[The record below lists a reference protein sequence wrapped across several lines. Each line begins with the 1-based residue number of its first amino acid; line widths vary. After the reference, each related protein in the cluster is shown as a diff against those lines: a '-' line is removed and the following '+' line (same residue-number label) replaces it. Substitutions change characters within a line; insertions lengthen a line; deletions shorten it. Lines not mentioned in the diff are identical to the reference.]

1 MRNAGR
7 RRPRSRSVSGPVRAT
22 AVTAASSLAA
32 LVALLGGNACV
43 DLSEPEVRV
52 PQQNTAPPTDGF
64 RCGAPPSADDD
75 ALVIHFIDVGQGDAI
90 WIETPD
96 DGENGNGTMEGLNIL
111 VDVGKPAFDREG
123 APSPVIEYLTAHGH
137 PPGARID
144 YLLVTHAHA
153 DHYGGATEVMD
164 AYDVVNVGDPGFD
177 NDENTT
183 WAQFVT
189 AAGAE
194 TAANGGRLL
203 RPFAETFVDAELAFS
218 DAWGSELELRV
229 LNAEPLLRQG
239 DTRSRQ
245 IDNTSIVLQLTYEGR
260 SVLLMGDAGVET
272 ESDILAAV
280 PDLTAEVLKVGHH
293 GSTSSTSPAF
303 IAQVFSGVPETR
315 RVAVISSGLTSFNG
329 VQLPAASTVTRVL
342 EFVSASAFFSTEH
355 DDAEDGQSESSAAG
369 DDDVTVVISA
379 DGSITAC
386 YAE

>member
-1 MRNAGR
+1 M
-7 RRPRSRSVSGPVRAT
+7 
-22 AVTAASSLAA
+22 
-32 LVALLGGNACV
+32 
-43 DLSEPEVRV
+43 
-52 PQQNTAPPTDGF
+52 PQQTTAPPTDGF
-64 RCGAPPSADDD
+64 RCAAPPSADDD

-90 WIETPD
+90 WIQTPD
-96 DGENGNGTMEGLNIL
+96 DGENGNGVMEGLDIL

-137 PPGARID
+137 PPGTRID

-153 DHYGGATEVMD
+153 DHYGGAAEIMD
-164 AYDVVNVGDPGFD
+164 AYDVINVGDPGFD

-183 WAQFVT
+183 WAQFVS
-189 AAGAE
+189 AATAE

-203 RPFAETFVDAELAFS
+203 RPFAETFVSAELELS
-218 DAWGSELELRV
+218 DAWGGEIELRV
-229 LNAEPLLRQG
+229 LNSEPLLRQG

-245 IDNTSIVLQLTYEGR
+245 IDNTSIVLQLTYAGR

-272 ESDILAAV
+272 ESDILAAF
-280 PDLTAEVLKVGHH
+280 PDLSAEVLKVGHH

-303 IAQVFSGVPETR
+303 IAQVFSGIPETR

-355 DDAEDGQSESSAAG
+355 DDADDGQSESTAAG

-379 DGSITAC
+379 DGGITAC
-386 YAE
+386 YSE